1 MSLSQNDMSDIT
13 KEMPPSK
20 NQSEYQVF
28 LCNVAEN
35 SHFQGSDIRPMW
47 LHLLAG
53 AALFPISPSASPA
66 SPTSA
71 SMCPPSTSASP
82 PSPPPS
88 ASTTSASPPS
98 PPTSASATSASPRAP
113 PSCQHLLRPPRHHHQ
128 HLHLYMCTKIC
139 PQLPTINLE
148 P

>member
-1 MSLSQNDMSDIT
+1 
-13 KEMPPSK
+13 
-20 NQSEYQVF
+20 
-28 LCNVAEN
+28 
-35 SHFQGSDIRPMW
+35 MW

-53 AALFPISPSASPA
+53 AALFPISPSASPP

-88 ASTTSASPPS
+88 AST
-98 PPTSASATSASPRAP
+98 TSASPRAP

-139 PQLPTINLE
+139 PHHQHGALEHQEHLQPRRHLRLQSRHLDYFLTKCKSFSEEPICIPMKAPIRATSIPRKKPTWHLCRK
-148 P
+148 